1 MLTAAWQFDCCKLFF
16 VVFLKCWPKLR
27 YEARTFDCE
36 GFDIYSSRLSIDGA
50 LRGIASVPAI
60 TSASL
65 LEVRDKLLV
74 WHMNDLPL
82 LGVLL
87 PQRRRPWLNEKPF
100 QVVLGGLFSRD
111 YFMSLY
117 SELRWGCE
125 VETPFSCRLP
135 LHMADAFKVEALTW
149 LASNNIRGVKGK

>member
-65 LEVRDKLLV
+65 LEVRAKQLLV
-74 WHMNDLPL
+74 T
-82 LGVLL
+82 LGRLTS
-87 PQRRRPWLNEKPF
+87 P
-100 QVVLGGLFSRD
+100 GGAPSTKA
-111 YFMSLY
+111 
-117 SELRWGCE
+117 
-125 VETPFSCRLP
+125 ETV
-135 LHMADAFKVEALTW
+135 AK
-149 LASNNIRGVKGK
+149 

>member
-1 MLTAAWQFDCCKLFF
+1 LFF
-16 VVFLKCWPKLR
+16 VVFLKGRPKLR
-27 YEARTFDCE
+27 YEAGAFDGE

-74 WHMNDLPL
+74 RHLDDLPL

-87 PQRRRPWLNEKPF
+87 PQRRRLWLNEKPF
-100 QVVLGGLFSRD
+100 QVELGGLFSRD

-117 SELRWGCE
+117 SELR
-125 VETPFSCRLP
+125 
-135 LHMADAFKVEALTW
+135 
-149 LASNNIRGVKGK
+149 